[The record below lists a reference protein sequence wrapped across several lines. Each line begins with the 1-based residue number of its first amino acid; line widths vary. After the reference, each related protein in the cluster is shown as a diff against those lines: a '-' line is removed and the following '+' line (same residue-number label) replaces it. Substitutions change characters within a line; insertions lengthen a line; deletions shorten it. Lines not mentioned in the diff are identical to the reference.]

1 MQAIIKKE
9 INQFFNN
16 PYGYIVLALFGVFA
30 NFLFVK
36 DVFVVGTVSMKSF
49 FQLMPWIIMIFA
61 PALSMRSISE
71 EKRLNTLEVLK
82 TLPITEA
89 QIVLGKFASLI
100 FACFVGLLL
109 TIGLPVSLNAVAS
122 SAGSL
127 YMPEVVIG
135 YLGVIAYAVMA
146 ISISLFYSGMTSN
159 QVVAFLL
166 SAVSLFVLN
175 MAGSD
180 FLGTVFPKVVQDILL
195 VLSPLNQM
203 TPFTNGVLD
212 VRSIFFFASV
222 TSVFTFLA
230 IIDLEKRN

>member
-16 PYGYIVLALFGVFA
+16 PYGYIVLGLFGVFA

-36 DVFVVGTVSMKSF
+36 DVFVVGTISMKSF

-61 PALSMRSISE
+61 PALSMRAISE
-71 EKRLNTLEVLK
+71 EKRLNTIEVLK

-89 QIVLGKFASLI
+89 QIVLGKFVSLL

-127 YMPEVVIG
+127 YMPEVIIG

-166 SAVSLFVLN
+166 SAVSLFILN

-230 IIDLEKRN
+230 IVDLEKRN